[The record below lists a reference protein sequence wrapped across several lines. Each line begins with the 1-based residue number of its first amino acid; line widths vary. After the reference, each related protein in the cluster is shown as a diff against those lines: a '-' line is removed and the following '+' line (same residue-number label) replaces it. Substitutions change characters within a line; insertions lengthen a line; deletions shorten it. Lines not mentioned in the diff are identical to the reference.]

1 MEGDS
6 HTSAEK
12 TKKNQEKT
20 KDISNRYTLWEIKN
34 EVEGK
39 NKRKHGAGDKGCG
52 PEKQALLTKR
62 LHDKVYNVTVLWYNK
77 HVAWRACK

>member
-20 KDISNRYTLWEIKN
+20 KDIT
-34 EVEGK
+34 V
-39 NKRKHGAGDKGCG
+39 NKQGFSEEEREKLESLSHKKKGSEQKIVG
-52 PEKQALLTKR
+52 SIR
-62 LHDKVYNVTVLWYNK
+62 S
-77 HVAWRACK
+77 